1 MKIQTKPKNSIDI
14 IRAKK
19 WAKRYQKTSDTGAKA
34 FLIPVIDL
42 LESMEEMGVITRW
55 VDAEGKA
62 HYNIDD
68 IQGASVRAYMAV
80 DPDKISE
87 PAKGEKLLIV
97 GTKID
102 SKGIHRD
109 IIEGEK
115 SSECANGKV
124 DKAVTTL
131 TGSGVFD
138 FTEPCPN
145 NCDAN
150 SPLFNP

>member
-1 MKIQTKPKNSIDI
+1 MKTQTKPKNSINI
-14 IRAKK
+14 LKAKK
-19 WAKRYQKTSDTGAKA
+19 WAKRYQQTSDTGAKA

-80 DPDKISE
+80 DKDKISE
-87 PAKGEKLLIV
+87 PSKGEKLLIV
-97 GTKID
+97 GTEID

-109 IIEGEK
+109 IIKDEGSGLSATVE
-115 SSECANGKV
+115 
-124 DKAVTTL
+124 
-131 TGSGVFD
+131 GSGVFD
-138 FTEPCPN
+138 FTQPCPN
-145 NCDAN
+145 SCDVN